1 MPTIIWGIL
10 QQTAGAER
18 ESLRPHL
25 ELGFE
30 VGAVGGWFGES
41 RLQKP
46 MIDSILTVCLFS
58 VSL

>member
-18 ESLRPHL
+18 ESLRPPL

-30 VGAVGGWFGES
+30 VGGEAD
-41 RLQKP
+41 LG
-46 MIDSILTVCLFS
+46 
-58 VSL
+58 SLDYKNLWLIQS